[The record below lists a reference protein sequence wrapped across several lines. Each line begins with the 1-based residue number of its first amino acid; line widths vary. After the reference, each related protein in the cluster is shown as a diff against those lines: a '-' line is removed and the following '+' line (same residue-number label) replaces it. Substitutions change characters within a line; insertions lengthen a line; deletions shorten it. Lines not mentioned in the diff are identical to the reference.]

1 MTGGRYAESGVDIGA
16 GDAAKQR
23 IGELVRATHTAAS
36 RGLVGGFGGM
46 FRVPAD
52 IADPVIVASTDGV
65 GTKVL
70 VAIEAGKHDTVGEDL
85 VNHCVND
92 ILVHG
97 ARPAGFLDYFATG
110 KLDADILAEV
120 VSGVARGC
128 RAHGMPLLG
137 GETAQ
142 MAELYGEH
150 EYDLAGTIIGVVS
163 EREALHG
170 DRVQAGDV
178 LVGYAANG
186 FHTNGYTLVRRVLRD
201 DLHLGVHD
209 PFPETNETVAEVL
222 LCVHR
227 SYFAAIWPVRTTV
240 HALAHITGGGIPGN
254 LDRVLPKTIDAVVR
268 DLSWPQ
274 PVACRVIQ
282 KAGRI
287 ERDEMRRVFNM
298 GVGMIA
304 VCAEPDIPAVRAA
317 ATSAGVD
324 TWVIGRTEPGT
335 GAVRYE

>member
-1 MTGGRYAESGVDIGA
+1 
-16 GDAAKQR
+16 
-23 IGELVRATHTAAS
+23 
-36 RGLVGGFGGM
+36 
-46 FRVPAD
+46 
-52 IADPVIVASTDGV
+52 
-65 GTKVL
+65 
-70 VAIEAGKHDTVGEDL
+70 
-85 VNHCVND
+85 
-92 ILVHG
+92 
-97 ARPAGFLDYFATG
+97 
-110 KLDADILAEV
+110 
-120 VSGVARGC
+120 
-128 RAHGMPLLG
+128 
-137 GETAQ
+137 
-142 MAELYGEH
+142 
-150 EYDLAGTIIGVVS
+150 
-163 EREALHG
+163 
-170 DRVQAGDV
+170 
-178 LVGYAANG
+178 
-186 FHTNGYTLVRRVLRD
+186 
-201 DLHLGVHD
+201 
-209 PFPETNETVAEVL
+209 VL